1 MNLIALIILF
11 FLMFLN
17 MKNKQLDN
25 FDKSFSIVL
34 LSVLIILELLAL

>member
-25 FDKSFSIVL
+25 VDKSFSIVL